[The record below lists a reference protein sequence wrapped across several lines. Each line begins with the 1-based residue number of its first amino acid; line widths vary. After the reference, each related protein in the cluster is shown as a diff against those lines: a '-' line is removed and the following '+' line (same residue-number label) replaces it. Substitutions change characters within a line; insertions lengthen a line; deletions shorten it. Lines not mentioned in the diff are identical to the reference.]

1 MTSDL
6 KEKLL
11 QRLKNEFEIYI
22 LIIVFSVWYLLN
34 IGGAI
39 RGDESVFAL
48 QGYYFMKGNMP
59 AEQYRPMGRYFMGL
73 GQLIFGRTTF
83 GAKFFV
89 FILSI
94 LTIYL
99 TYKVARVLSNRIYG
113 FFPALILGIIPLY
126 GDQSVSCL
134 LDIILTFFG
143 TLLFFF
149 ALKCFKI
156 QDIIKKQRLI
166 FLIGALSI
174 CTLATKLYGAGF
186 SLVVFLFLV
195 HVEWKKIRTIKLLK
209 RKNIVRR
216 IKKNLF
222 LVPVFVILG
231 VLFGLLMRAQLSD
244 LWESAGEE
252 GRADVLKLLPGFL
265 DNIVMDMNGS
275 QAYGFFIAVG
285 VVLFILLWIFCA
297 LVGREILRILK
308 YLAKKKALDEKYH
321 VLIYMTGSI
330 IGFLIIYSPYIIN
343 PVAFFA
349 NSMLVQTT
357 HLQQGSPKEIAGV
370 LYDRPPWWSYL
381 YWTYIHLGMMFVV
394 GLVISLVYTG
404 FRFIKKENIGRE
416 YKLLFLYTFV
426 PLVLLSAL
434 SVKSPSY
441 FLILFPMFSI
451 FMVVNFTLIVKRI
464 VKTSS
469 SEFFRTNA
477 KMFSVTMIIVLL
489 LIPGPLWM
497 TLDNPQLGHDSRYDK
512 AAELVTEYVNS
523 NINETVYIIAFD
535 TYSIEFYLSEQTRTR
550 TKILPLYPGN
560 YSKDQLGRLN
570 IYYPE
575 NVLYNMTIN
584 GTIDLVVD
592 ELRFEEDTDN
602 DIRNYVRAFAI
613 RVEIDNELVLY
624 YL

>member
-11 QRLKNEFEIYI
+11 QRFKNEFEIYI
-22 LIIVFSVWYLLN
+22 LMIILSVWYLLN
-34 IGGAI
+34 IGGAM
-39 RGDESVFAL
+39 RSDESVFAL

-59 AEQYRPMGRYFMGL
+59 AEQYRPMGRYFIGL

-89 FILSI
+89 CILSI

-113 FFPALILGIIPLY
+113 FFAALILGIIPLY

-149 ALKCFKI
+149 ALKCFKT

-174 CTLATKLYGAGF
+174 CTFATKLYGAFF

-195 HVEWKKIRTIKLLK
+195 QGEWKKIRTIKLLK
-209 RKNIVRR
+209 RKNVVKR
-216 IKKNLF
+216 IRKNLF

-231 VLFGLLMRAQLSD
+231 VLFGLLMRSQLSD
-244 LWESAGEE
+244 LWESAGEK
-252 GRADVLKLLPGFL
+252 GRADVLELLPGFL

-275 QAYGFFIAVG
+275 QAYGFFIAIG
-285 VVLFILLWIFCA
+285 VVLFILLWLFCA

-321 VLIYMTGSI
+321 VLIYITGSI

-349 NSMLVQTT
+349 DSMLVQTT
-357 HLQQGSPKEIAGV
+357 HLQQGSPREVAGV
-370 LYDRPPWWSYL
+370 LYDKPPWWSYL
-381 YWTYIHLGMMFVV
+381 YWTYAHLGLMFVV

-404 FRFIKKENIGRE
+404 FRFIKKEKISRE
-416 YKLLFLYTFV
+416 HKLLFFYTFV

-434 SVKSPSY
+434 SVKSRMY
-441 FLILFPMFSI
+441 FLILFPLFSI
-451 FMVVNFTLIVKRI
+451 FIVVHFTSIVERI

-469 SEFFRTNA
+469 SEFFRTKA
-477 KMFSVTMIIVLL
+477 KMFSVAMIIVLL
-489 LIPGPLWM
+489 LLPGPLWM
-497 TLDNPQLGHDSRYDK
+497 TLDNPQLGHDSCYDK
-512 AAELVTEYVNS
+512 AAELVTDYVNS
-523 NINETVYIIAFD
+523 NINETVYIIAYD
-535 TYSIEFYLSEQTRTR
+535 TYSLEFYLSEQTRTKS
-550 TKILPLYPGN
+550 KIIPLISAN
-560 YSKDQLGRLN
+560 YSKDLLGRIN

-584 GTIDLVVD
+584 GTIDLVVN
-592 ELRFEEDTDN
+592 ELRFEEDMDN
-602 DIRNYVRAFAI
+602 DIRNYLQANAL